1 MKKFLSLNI
10 SLILFIYSFSQS
22 GRVGIGE
29 SNPGSKGSIKGNLSV
44 GSSYSSVPA
53 PPDGAIIQG
62 RTGIGKTNPDEK
74 LDVVGNVKASDKVIG
89 TRGFIAGSVT
99 ADTAKAVFSTDVT
112 NKGFYI
118 PRLTTTQKNALG
130 ATLSVSNK
138 GLLVYDLD
146 NNRTDFWDGD
156 SWEPVGIGAGGPPT
170 GAAGGALT
178 GTYPNPGIATGAVTT
193 TQILDG
199 TITSADMGPNSVDLS
214 SGVVTNILPV
224 NRGGTGIG
232 NVPANRML
240 YGDGTNPLIQTNTPS
255 AGQVIVANS
264 SANPTF
270 QTLSGDVTINSSA
283 VTTISNDAVTSAKI
297 LDGTIVNADISN
309 TAAISRGKIA
319 AGTPNHIVI
328 NDGSGNLSSTA
339 TVPVSNLPNLA
350 GDVTGLIN
358 SNTITNDAVTSPK

>member
-1 MKKFLSLNI
+1 MKRIITLIITIAFFKLS
-10 SLILFIYSFSQS
+10 FTQS

-44 GSSYSSVPA
+44 GSSYSSISA

-99 ADTAKAVFSTDVT
+99 ADTGKAVFSTDVT

-118 PRLTTTQKNALG
+118 PRLTTAQKNALG
-130 ATLSVSNK
+130 ATLTVANK

-146 NNRTDFWDGD
+146 NNRTDFWDGS
-156 SWEPVGIGAGGPPT
+156 SWKAVGEGAGGPPT
-170 GAAGGALT
+170 GAAGGDLS
-178 GTYPNPGIATGAVTT
+178 GTYPNPTIANNAVNSAK
-193 TQILDG
+193 ILDG
-199 TITSADMGPNSVDLS
+199 TITAADMGPNSVDLS

-240 YGDGTNPLIQTNTPS
+240 YGDGTNP
-255 AGQVIVANS
+255 
-264 SANPTF
+264 
-270 QTLSGDVTINSSA
+270 
-283 VTTISNDAVTSAKI
+283 
-297 LDGTIVNADISN
+297 
-309 TAAISRGKIA
+309 
-319 AGTPNHIVI
+319 
-328 NDGSGNLSSTA
+328 
-339 TVPVSNLPNLA
+339 
-350 GDVTGLIN
+350 
-358 SNTITNDAVTSPK
+358 